1 MPEVIFTGPVGRL
14 EGRFHPA
21 QERNAPI
28 ALVLHGHPC
37 FGGTMNNPIPH
48 ALYHMFARKGF
59 AVLRFNFR
67 GVGRSQGFFD
77 NGAGEL
83 ADAAAALDWLQTQV
97 PEARTCWLAGVSFG
111 SWISMQLLMR
121 RPEVQGFF
129 TIAPLARHYD
139 FSFLAPCPTSG
150 LFVNG
155 ELDKVTPPEAVEN
168 LVKKLKTQKG
178 ITIEHVVM
186 PGANHFFENKVDELV
201 DLCSTYL
208 DRRLEE
214 MGIIEPSV
222 PKLEQKM
229 QMPES

>member
-1 MPEVIFTGPVGRL
+1 MPEVIFTGPAGRI

-21 QERNAPI
+21 ETPNAPI

-37 FGGTMNNPIPH
+37 FGGNMNNPIPH

-67 GVGRSQGFFD
+67 GVGRSQGFYD

-83 ADAAAALDWLQTQV
+83 ADAAAALDWLQSRV

-121 RPEVQGFF
+121 RPEVQGFL

-150 LFVNG
+150 LFVHG
-155 ELDKVTPPEAVEN
+155 EQDKVTPTDVVDA
-168 LVKKLKTQKG
+168 LVKKLQSQKG
-178 ITIEHVVM
+178 ITIDHVVM
-186 PGANHFFENKVDELV
+186 EGANHFFEGKLDELIAV
-201 DLCSTYL
+201 CSAYL

-214 MGIIEPSV
+214 LGIVAPVE
-222 PKLEQKM
+222 EM
-229 QMPES
+229 EEEGGES

>member
-1 MPEVIFTGPVGRL
+1 MPEVIFPGPAGRL

-21 QERNAPI
+21 EEKNAPI
-28 ALVLHGHPC
+28 ALVMHGHPC

-67 GVGRSQGFFD
+67 GVGRSQGFYD

-83 ADAAAALDWLQTQV
+83 ADAAAALDWLQGQV

-111 SWISMQLLMR
+111 AWISMQLLMR

-129 TIAPLARHYD
+129 TIAPLARHHD

-155 ELDKVTPPEAVEN
+155 EIDKVTPPEAVEN

-178 ITIEHVVM
+178 ITIEHVVI
-186 PGANHFFENKVDELV
+186 PGANHFFEGKIDELINV
-201 DLCSTYL
+201 CSTYL

-222 PKLEQKM
+222 PRIEQKT
-229 QMPES
+229 EG